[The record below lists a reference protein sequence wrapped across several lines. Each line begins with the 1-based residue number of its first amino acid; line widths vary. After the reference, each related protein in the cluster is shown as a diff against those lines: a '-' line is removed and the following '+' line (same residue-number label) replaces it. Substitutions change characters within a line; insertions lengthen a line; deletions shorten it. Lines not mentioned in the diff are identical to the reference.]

1 MPRRLTERRATAI
14 ILAILFI
21 AVAHI
26 DFVNLIRRHNLEC
39 VIPFPQ
45 CSDEAFYYA
54 FAHSLAFDGDA
65 DLTNEFR
72 FIAFGPI
79 GIDINGLFYGDYFEG
94 PKPMISKVG
103 FGTALLTLP
112 FILAARAAVA
122 LYHAC
127 GGPAVHRFAAVYLW
141 TYKLG
146 MLFWSFIGIAAA
158 YALLRR
164 LGRSMWIAAGA
175 VVAAVLGLSIGFYI
189 VFQNLWSHIISFG
202 WVTLFLLCC
211 ARWHENMRETPGRPL
226 HLLLPL
232 MVGLAGGL
240 CCSIRFNNLLIL
252 PVPLIV
258 CVHEGLRRVRGDS
271 PARRGLRLPVL
282 LSFGAIGAGLFI
294 GFLPQMLVWR
304 SMYGEWIVNTYG
316 RFGEHLQL
324 WPRYLLGILFSP
336 RCGLFLWTPL
346 AALGTA
352 GIAAGIR
359 REGRQSPWPWI
370 CAYILLADVWFSGCF
385 PGWHMG
391 NSFGARY
398 QSDYTFVFAYGL
410 SVVFAGARGRRCVS
424 LVLKVTVVVL
434 VLWNF
439 YLMEAFRASV
449 IGSMDVQL
457 APRPFCIRTLVA
469 ERRTILQQLNT
480 DLSRL
485 FDAGL
490 YTDYRRRYPLMTP
503 ADLGL
508 PSPEERQRD
517 FDGNNQM
524 GELARWRRIC
534 IEHSERIIY
543 PGGRK
548 RPLPRGGEASPAPPP
563 S

>member
-1 MPRRLTERRATAI
+1 MPRWLTERRATAA
-14 ILAILFI
+14 ILAALFI

-45 CSDEAFYYA
+45 WSDEAFYYA

-79 GIDINGLFYGDYFEG
+79 GIVMNGLFYGDYFEG

-112 FILAARAAVA
+112 FILAARAAVG

-141 TYKLG
+141 AYKLG

-164 LGRSMWIAAGA
+164 LGRSVWIAAAA
-175 VVAAVLGLSIGFYI
+175 VAAAVLGLSIGFYI
-189 VFQNLWSHIISFG
+189 VFQNLWTHVISFG

-226 HLLLPL
+226 RLLLPL

-258 CVHEGLRRVRGDS
+258 CVHEGLRRIRDDS
-271 PARRGLRLPVL
+271 TARRGLRLPVL

-304 SMYGEWIVNTYG
+304 SMYGEWLVNTYG
-316 RFGEHLQL
+316 RFGEHIQL
-324 WPRYLLGILFSP
+324 WPRYLPGILFSP

-398 QSDYTFVFAYGL
+398 QSDYTFVFSYGL
-410 SVVFAGARGRRCVS
+410 SVLYSSAQRRRGAS
-424 LVLKVTVVVL
+424 LALGVTVSIL
-434 VLWNF
+434 ILWNF
-439 YLMEAFRASV
+439 FLMAAFRAYV
-449 IGSMDVQL
+449 IGGPEMHLAHKPLRL
-457 APRPFCIRTLVA
+457 APLL
-469 ERRTILQQLNT
+469 EKRRAIAAQCMK
-480 DLSRL
+480 DIASACDFRI
-485 FDAGL
+485 

-508 PSPEERQRD
+508 PTPEERQRD

-534 IEHSERIIY
+534 IEHSEGIIY
-543 PGGRK
+543 PEGRK